1 MPEISLA
8 TRAQF
13 KKAIGKLIDDAVAQ
27 NRGEDLD
34 RLVRHLERTPEDVS
48 RLANLL
54 LLVDDDAR
62 PALKSQIDAFRRF
75 SGQKGHPSDD
85 DDILEVLVEVYRA
98 RRGGSAD

>member
-27 NRGEDLD
+27 NRGDDLD

-85 DDILEVLVEVYRA
+85 DAILEVLVEVYRA